1 MIVGAG
7 IVLIACFCAAVA
19 ASVMISAASFAVGKI
34 SRDSIRKLMENKV
47 VGAGWIYMIS
57 GNRRRFHLM
66 LLSGRTI
73 SVAAGTA
80 CLFAFTLY
88 ADTGPLHT
96 YTWNLIAAS
105 FFSLLAFV
113 FAEAVVSR
121 LVSMGE
127 YEDTVPRFAFFLF
140 ITHIILYPLTILLDG
155 VLSLFIKEHLE
166 MAAKEEALIELV
178 KSESEAGVIERE
190 EKEMIEGVL
199 EFSDTVVRE
208 VMVPRI
214 DVVAVEKSMPVDEL
228 IELFETKGHS
238 RIPVYEG
245 RIDNILGVIYA
256 KDILPVI
263 AERGKENL
271 SIIDTMRKPYF
282 VHETKKISDLLA
294 EFKKAKVHLAI
305 VVDEYGGT
313 AGIVALE
320 DILEEIVGD
329 IYDEYDRDERDY
341 LWINDRSVLMDAG
354 LDIDDVNDILHSDI
368 EDGDYDTLG
377 GFIYDQLGAIPKGG
391 EEFKWENLTFTIKQI
406 DGNRIS
412 KVMVQLEEPLLGS
425 RGERG
430 ES

>member
-1 MIVGAG
+1 MVSAG
-7 IVLIACFCAAVA
+7 IVLITCFCAAVG
-19 ASVMISAASFAVGKI
+19 ASVMFSAASTAVGTI

-47 VGAGWIYMIS
+47 GGAGWIYRIS
-57 GNRRRFHLM
+57 VNRRRFNLM

-73 SVAAGTA
+73 SIAAGSA
-80 CLFAFTLY
+80 CLFAFALY
-88 ADTGPLHT
+88 PENCPYPG
-96 YTWNLIAAS
+96 YSWNLVSAS
-105 FFSLLAFV
+105 VLSIVAFV
-113 FAEAVVSR
+113 LAESVISR

-127 YEDTVPRFAFFLF
+127 SEDIVPRFAFFLF
-140 ITHIILYPLTILLDG
+140 LAHLTLFPLTILLDS
-155 VLSLFIKEHLE
+155 VLSLFIQEHRE
-166 MAAKEEALIELV
+166 MAAKEEALIEFV

-214 DVVAVEKSMPVDEL
+214 DVAAVEKNMPVDEL
-228 IELFETKGHS
+228 IELFKSKGHS

-263 AERGKENL
+263 AGCGKENL

-329 IYDEYDRDERDY
+329 IYDEYDHDERDY
-341 LWINDRSVLMDAG
+341 LWINDRTVLMDAG

-391 EEFKWENLTFTIKQI
+391 EEFKWEKLTFTIKQI

-412 KVMVQLEEPLLGS
+412 KVMVQLEEPLLGN
-425 RGERG
+425 RGEP
-430 ES
+430 EDS